1 MKIGPIQFVA
11 LGFENPDF
19 RGQILEELDAVRGKG
34 LIRLIDLLFVLKDAN
49 GNAVGMTDSDFDD
62 ADLTNYGSTLKTLAG
77 LNGSARGAA
86 EVTATESAY
95 GLNAT
100 DVTAVVAEMAPGT
113 ATALVLF
120 EHVWAGGLAEA
131 VRDAGGHLLSQGMLT
146 RDAVLMI
153 GAEVAA
159 IAEAEYTIAAAEAVK
174 GAAVLDTLAFTEAAE
189 EAQALMADDTVTT
202 SIAAESLRTLI
213 AAGVVDDSELEAAI
227 LALVEADL
235 LAPEAVAAALDKAEA
250 ALDAVE
256 IAFASQELNE
266 SVSGML

>member
-11 LGFENPDF
+11 IGFENPDF

-34 LIRLIDLLFVLKDAN
+34 LIRLVDLLFVSKDN
-49 GNAVGMTDSDFDD
+49 VGNVIVMKDTDFSE
-62 ADLTNYGSTLKTLAG
+62 ADLTDYGETLQKLAG
-77 LNGSARGAA
+77 LDGNAHGSVDVNAA
-86 EVTATESAY
+86 ASAY
-95 GLNAT
+95 GLTAA
-100 DVTAVVAEMAPGT
+100 DVEAVLMQMPPNT

-153 GAEVAA
+153 GEEVAA

-174 GAAVLDTLAFTEAAE
+174 GAAVLDTLAFAEAEAE
-189 EAQALMADDTVTT
+189 AEALMADEAAITT
-202 SIAAESLRTLI
+202 IAAESLRTLI
-213 AAGVVDDSELEAAI
+213 ATGVVDDSELEPAI
-227 LALVEADL
+227 VALVEAGL
-235 LAPEAVAAALDKAEA
+235 LSPEMIAVALAHADAAIAAVESAFAEHD
-250 ALDAVE
+250 LDA
-256 IAFASQELNE
+256 